1 MSACI
6 IRKKKQLLTKI
17 NFGIQYCNIMNI
29 KCIIVNNVLSNNLT
43 LGLSS
48 KYCFLKLSTNMH
60 LTGTHTEI

>member
-6 IRKKKQLLTKI
+6 IIKKKQLLTKI

-29 KCIIVNNVLSNNLT
+29 KCIIVNNVLSNKLT